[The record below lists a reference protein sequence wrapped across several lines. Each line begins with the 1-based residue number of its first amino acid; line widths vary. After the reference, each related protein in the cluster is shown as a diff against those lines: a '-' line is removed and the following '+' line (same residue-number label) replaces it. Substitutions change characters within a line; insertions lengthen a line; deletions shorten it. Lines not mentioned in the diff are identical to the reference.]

1 MSVVNNPISKRINN
15 SLINSLNYFNGE
27 NPPDE
32 AWSELRVRPS
42 RESTKPSKLL
52 LKTPPNAAT
61 NSEKMNNE
69 TFVVGN
75 TPPFIQQHF
84 QQPYFQ
90 PQQLPSYQYYTQTP
104 PPIVQN
110 NDTLNT
116 VLASMV
122 QDNRERNEY
131 LMNDTKSIKTNV
143 ELLLNYIMNLE
154 ASDDGDDDD
163 GAVIASKKY
172 KTKNPKFTRSRKHRM
187 NRPDRPIIKNEKI
200 FKPKR
205 IKREFFAD
213 DSDDSDDSDNMSSS
227 MISNKGKMIGFFDDS
242 HRDSTAGPHGDHD
255 SLGRVTPILPYP
267 IAKSTV
273 LADLTSAASRL
284 DPHIDFDESTFGV
297 PSKLPKIKS
306 ELISP
311 KKGTSLIDSSSD
323 SDTLRIPLK
332 DSASSRF
339 VKPPPGLDVPL
350 PRIEAKSMRPYYELD
365 DNIII
370 NFSLVELENQLV
382 FINYKTNIKTDAKKK
397 LYDAM
402 KTQSTFDGTDN
413 TYKKVSL
420 ESFLPTVR
428 TLYSIADI
436 DATFIATHK
445 SEIINFIKSIVSS
458 EFGQKKVEE
467 GIRNVD
473 FLVQFE
479 LEAFGYNREMLVRCL
494 KSYFNRK
501 LARSTYSTEELTIMG
516 LLMSMFYNIT
526 Y

>member
-104 PPIVQN
+104 PPPIVQN

-122 QDNRERNEY
+122 YDNRESNEY
-131 LMNDTKSIKTNV
+131 LMRETKGIKTSV
-143 ELLLNYIMNLE
+143 EILLNYILSRE
-154 ASDDGDDDD
+154 ASDDGDD
-163 GAVIASKKY
+163 VASKKY
-172 KTKNPKFTRSRKHRM
+172 KTKNPKFSRSRKHRM

-200 FKPKR
+200 FENIKPKR
-205 IKREFFAD
+205 IKREFFPA
-213 DSDDSDDSDNMSSS
+213 DSDDSDDMTSS
-227 MISNKGKMIGFFDDS
+227 FADS
-242 HRDSTAGPHGDHD
+242 HHMVSTAGPHSDHD
-255 SLGRVTPILPYP
+255 SLGRVSPVLTHPT
-267 IAKSTV
+267 AKSTV

-284 DPHIDFDESTFGV
+284 ELHVDPYESRFRGL
-297 PSKLPKIKS
+297 SKGPKIKS

-311 KKGTSLIDSSSD
+311 DSSSD
-323 SDTLRIPLK
+323 SDTPHIPLK

-339 VKPPPGLDVPL
+339 VKPPTGLDVSVPS

-382 FINYKTNIKTDAKKK
+382 FINYKTNIKTEAKKK

-479 LEAFGYNREMLVRCL
+479 LEAFAYNREMLVRCL